1 MIRQLVDILATL
13 MEAGLLYYVMSKDIK
28 REFKKLLPTIT
39 LHFFPV
45 LFMTHLNMA
54 PEEKFLWVIFL
65 FSLIGV
71 LVFGLKITYSIV
83 LGSLLYLCIG
93 LGEIIVQVGILFF
106 ADQSVTVF
114 IQNIVFFALAVFLSK
129 LLAGIFTFWFK
140 KLFSGLDQAID
151 FKFSVILIVPI
162 LLFIYIETKLIGLIL
177 GYTDNSIVH
186 DEIMFSF
193 FIIITSICMIF
204 SIRYMLVMKSLQI
217 SQNMNEEQL
226 RLIYQYYKMRRE
238 HDEEIK
244 KIYHDL
250 NTHLSVIE
258 KYENE
263 EERKN
268 YVGRLKKELKKV
280 PSVTCSGNEII
291 DIVLNDKREKYR
303 DIQFL
308 LLIQGNVDT
317 IKEID
322 EMDLVTILGNA
333 LENAAEAVMK
343 QEPDIRVVQ
352 IHIKIVHKFVIFK
365 IENEYTGACP
375 EPVKTSKE
383 NAFLHGYGIINIR
396 EAADKY
402 DGYVEINT
410 ANHKFS
416 LQIILSL

>member
-1 MIRQLVDILATL
+1 MGHI
-13 MEAGLLYYVMSKDIK
+13 
-28 REFKKLLPTIT
+28 F
-39 LHFFPV
+39 V
-45 LFMTHLNMA
+45 LFNWC
-54 PEEKFLWVIFL
+54 PCIWIKNNIFH
-65 FSLIGV
+65 
-71 LVFGLKITYSIV
+71 SI
-83 LGSLLYLCIG
+83 
-93 LGEIIVQVGILFF
+93 
-106 ADQSVTVF
+106 F

-333 LENAAEAVMK
+333 LENAAESVMK
-343 QEPDIRVVQ
+343 LEPDIRVVQ

>member
-268 YVGRLKKELKKV
+268 YVGRLKK
-280 PSVTCSGNEII
+280 S
-291 DIVLNDKREKYR
+291 
-303 DIQFL
+303 
-308 LLIQGNVDT
+308 
-317 IKEID
+317 
-322 EMDLVTILGNA
+322 
-333 LENAAEAVMK
+333 
-343 QEPDIRVVQ
+343 
-352 IHIKIVHKFVIFK
+352 
-365 IENEYTGACP
+365 
-375 EPVKTSKE
+375 
-383 NAFLHGYGIINIR
+383 
-396 EAADKY
+396 
-402 DGYVEINT
+402 
-410 ANHKFS
+410 
-416 LQIILSL
+416 

>member
-1 MIRQLVDILATL
+1 M
-13 MEAGLLYYVMSKDIK
+13 
-28 REFKKLLPTIT
+28 
-39 LHFFPV
+39 
-45 LFMTHLNMA
+45 
-54 PEEKFLWVIFL
+54 
-65 FSLIGV
+65 
-71 LVFGLKITYSIV
+71 
-83 LGSLLYLCIG
+83 
-93 LGEIIVQVGILFF
+93 
-106 ADQSVTVF
+106 
-114 IQNIVFFALAVFLSK
+114 
-129 LLAGIFTFWFK
+129 
-140 KLFSGLDQAID
+140 
-151 FKFSVILIVPI
+151 
-162 LLFIYIETKLIGLIL
+162 
-177 GYTDNSIVH
+177 
-186 DEIMFSF
+186 
-193 FIIITSICMIF
+193 
-204 SIRYMLVMKSLQI
+204 
-217 SQNMNEEQL
+217 
-226 RLIYQYYKMRRE
+226 
-238 HDEEIK
+238 
-244 KIYHDL
+244 
-250 NTHLSVIE
+250 
-258 KYENE
+258 
-263 EERKN
+263 
-268 YVGRLKKELKKV
+268 

-343 QEPDIRVVQ
+343 LEPDIRVVQ